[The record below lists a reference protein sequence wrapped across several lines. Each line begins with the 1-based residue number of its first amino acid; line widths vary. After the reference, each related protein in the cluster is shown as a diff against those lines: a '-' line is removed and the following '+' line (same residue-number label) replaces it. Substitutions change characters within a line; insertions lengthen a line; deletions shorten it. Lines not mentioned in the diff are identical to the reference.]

1 MKQRPNRFQKAI
13 LKGIG
18 VDRYLSEYE
27 ARKKAAFEKGGKISS
42 ERFEEM
48 EKLIWY
54 KGNSETLEW
63 FYKTN
68 VENLQYHS
76 FPFWRVVNTPV
87 PRVHYG
93 LPHMISKTFGTLLFN
108 QQPEFSVESGSK
120 ARNEDYE
127 KQIALI
133 NELNDSITLFQKAA
147 RIQSYSGG
155 VAIKLNYDSS
165 LSDLPLFTIYPKE
178 RYTVEKRFGQIVEIN
193 FIDEYGEYRLVSSYG
208 RGYINYKLFKED
220 KEVNLDKI
228 EETAHLRDV
237 VFIDEEQNL
246 LNLMFGVVVD
256 NPGEQSDYEGLI
268 SSFHALDETYSSL
281 INYIRKVKPHI
292 FITEDISPK
301 DSSGRTLPFND
312 FDNIVT
318 ILDGTPSG
326 EATEIS
332 RDLVKVDPKGYLE
345 TMESIQRNILSKVGI
360 SPASV
365 GMVDA
370 GANASG
376 EALQIREWTSNRTRN
391 EKLTIWRERLN
402 EFYYA
407 ALVFTKLTK
416 EAEELEEGGTF
427 LVRELPDFQVKID
440 FGEFIKESEEARID
454 RYSKAMKAGLIS
466 VEFAVRKIWGDE
478 LSEDEVIELVAQ
490 IKGTQGDKV

>member
-1 MKQRPNRFQKAI
+1 MKHQRPNRFQKAI

-18 VDRYLSEYE
+18 VDRYLTEYE
-27 ARKKAAFEKGGKISS
+27 ARKKAAFEKGGKVSS
-42 ERFEEM
+42 EHFEEM
-48 EKLIWY
+48 EKFIWY

-76 FPFWRVVNTPV
+76 YPFWRVVNTPV

-108 QQPEFSVESGSK
+108 QAPEFSVESGSK
-120 ARNEDYE
+120 TRNEEYE
-127 KQIALI
+127 EQIALI
-133 NELNDSITLFQKAA
+133 NELNDIITLFQKAA
-147 RIQSYSGG
+147 RLQSYSGG
-155 VAIKLNYDSS
+155 VAIKLNYDSG

-178 RYTVEKRFGQIVEIN
+178 RYTVEKKFGQIIEIS

-220 KEVNLDKI
+220 KEVALDKI
-228 EETAHLRDV
+228 QETAHLKDV

-281 INYIRKVKPHI
+281 VNYLRKVKPHI

-301 DSSGRTLPFND
+301 DAAGRTLPFND
-312 FDNIVT
+312 FDNIIKV
-318 ILDGTPSG
+318 LDGTPGG
-326 EATEIS
+326 EATEVN
-332 RDLVKVDPKGYLE
+332 RDMPKVDPNGYL
-345 TMESIQRNILSKVGI
+345 TSMEAIQKSILSKVGL
-360 SPASV
+360 SPATV
-365 GMVDA
+365 GMGDA

-376 EALQIREWTSNRTRN
+376 EALQIREWTSNRTRS
-391 EKLTIWRERLN
+391 EKLAIWRERLN

-407 ALVFTKLTK
+407 TLVFMKLTK

-427 LVRELPDFQVKID
+427 LVRELPDFIVRIN
-440 FGEFIKESEEARID
+440 FGEFLKESEEARIE
-454 RYSKAMKAGLIS
+454 RYSKAMKAGFMSI
-466 VEFAVRKIWGDE
+466 EFAIKKI
-478 LSEDEVIELVAQ
+478 
-490 IKGTQGDKV
+490 